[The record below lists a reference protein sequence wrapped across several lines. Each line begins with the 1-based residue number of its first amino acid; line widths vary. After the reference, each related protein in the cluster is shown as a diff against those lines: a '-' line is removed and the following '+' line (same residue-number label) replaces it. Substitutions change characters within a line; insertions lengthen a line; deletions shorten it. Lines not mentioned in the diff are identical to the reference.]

1 MVNQGDKKQ
10 VPADDYYHAEEKL
23 YTSIVE
29 SANTAMSLIID
40 KYICLA
46 NGLPA
51 PDADIEECFGGRNKK
66 KQSLVKYLEDHEP
79 NEMTFSQTRKLSPKP
94 QPALPPK
101 SCTEEDIQREVQE
114 TLQRRKSQLGLPDD
128 YDVREVQD
136 TEVDLESDS
145 DLSEV
150 EDEDIK
156 DVVSSKQVKGWRR
169 KGNRAE
175 RKKETLK
182 GETQTQ
188 SRTVRRNRFCSS
200 LNEEVLFKNAYK
212 NDEESRENVL
222 KEPAVNE
229 KTQSH
234 VSGGTTSSKTHR
246 TQITNVEK
254 EKEKSTS
261 EPEKIC
267 TNGPLASV
275 LPEELDHGALL
286 VTDMLD
292 TVFIP
297 PFTSQEREKTL
308 MKIEQKLGKH
318 VVAFHFSYL
327 GGKDIDAQG
336 EDSYR
341 DIRETTTCLTM
352 KDADLETQ
360 TKQTTKTSGKTS
372 RYHESANQTEK
383 DTHNEK
389 DKTVRNKKKEKTVPA
404 AKATACHTV
413 CDPKTSDAHSDGRT
427 RKRNVQNTS
436 KEKSS
441 GEERV
446 DNLPQERR
454 RSRRISALSSQLT
467 EKSRETPEQ
476 HEPPSE
482 RGETTHPSPD
492 TIGKNTQPSSEDH
505 QKRRRGRPKS
515 KSHVVTSS
523 TVPETDIKMR
533 KRSISDQV
541 PRQLRN
547 SLENIFHSEEEKL
560 EEKARYKEQELAM
573 VPSVPEFLQPL
584 KEDMQAVNEV
594 ASKKRNDKN
603 FSRENVNA
611 CLASSDKEN
620 NPLFVNSENI
630 PNLTST
636 SIDNETE
643 PHLDSKR
650 QRPKI
655 RRVLLSNGRIVFKY
669 KMDSEKEICSQ
680 DLPPEGVKN
689 NSEITIN
696 ERQRTGSI
704 LGNIPGNLWQQK
716 MWHSKQEESIIAGI
730 DPVKKKRK
738 SLSMGHKPIGH
749 KASDSMLLKWSSM
762 IARNS
767 TVELSSIVEDSTFSV
782 IHPMGKMNDRARKQE
797 GWGPGAV
804 PEHST
809 QEAMRGMQQNP
820 QKFAKPQAFPHDSQ
834 KVNRRNAE
842 ESLRE
847 AEQSKLLQL
856 YNVKK
861 PVTSLTDQMEQSS
874 SSDEETTLLTVERS
888 SRVVGPFHSSLT
900 TVIKLREQFRDTSDQ
915 TVQVNRPTAVSAA
928 DSNLQNESAVRRT
941 TKSFWELDDSD
952 DSLPSETFKAPS
964 CPKPQGPK
972 REHKQITSM
981 EQSSHAYSILGNV
994 KWHKRKDEKKL
1005 DSKKPRLLLANSSL
1019 RMGKDHMK

>member
-1 MVNQGDKKQ
+1 MVNQGEKKP

-23 YTSIVE
+23 YTTIVE
-29 SANTAMSLIID
+29 STNTAMSLIID

-51 PDADIEECFGGRNKK
+51 PDSDIQECFGSRNKK

-79 NEMTFSQTRKLSPKP
+79 NEMTPSQTRKHSHKP
-94 QPALPPK
+94 QPARPPK
-101 SCTEEDIQREVQE
+101 GCTVKDIHREVKE

-128 YDVREVQD
+128 YEVREVQYP
-136 TEVDLESDS
+136 EVELESDS
-145 DLSEV
+145 NLSEV
-150 EDEDIK
+150 EDEEDIN
-156 DVVSSKQVKGWRR
+156 DVVSSNQVKGWRR
-169 KGNRAE
+169 RGNGSE
-175 RKKETLK
+175 RNKEILK

-200 LNEEVLFKNAYK
+200 LNEELLFKKAYK

-222 KEPAVNE
+222 NEPAINE
-229 KTQSH
+229 KTQRH
-234 VSGGTTSSKTHR
+234 VLGGTTSSKTHC
-246 TQITNVEK
+246 TQMTNGEK
-254 EKEKSTS
+254 VKEKSTS
-261 EPEKIC
+261 KPEIIR

-318 VVAFHFSYL
+318 VVVFHFSCL

-336 EDSYR
+336 D
-341 DIRETTTCLTM
+341 DIRLTTTCPTM
-352 KDADLETQ
+352 KDGDLETQ
-360 TKQTTKTSGKTS
+360 SKTS
-372 RYHESANQTEK
+372 RHHESTSQTEK

-389 DKTVRNKKKEKTVPA
+389 VKTGDKKKERTVPA
-404 AKATACHTV
+404 AKATECHIV

-427 RKRNVQNTS
+427 HRRTVQNTS
-436 KEKSS
+436 TEKSS
-441 GEERV
+441 GEEKV

-454 RSRRISALSSQLT
+454 KSRRISAISSQLT
-467 EKSRETPEQ
+467 EKCQKTPEQ

-482 RGETTHPSPD
+482 QGETTRPSVD
-492 TIGKNTQPSSEDH
+492 AIGKNTQPSSEDH
-505 QKRRRGRPKS
+505 KKRRRGRPKS
-515 KSHVVTSS
+515 KSYVVTSS
-523 TVPETDIKMR
+523 TVPETDIKRR

-541 PRQLRN
+541 PRQLRI
-547 SLENIFHSEEEKL
+547 SLENIFPSEEEKL
-560 EEKARYKEQELAM
+560 EEKTRNKEQELVM
-573 VPSVPEFLQPL
+573 VPSVPESLQPL

-594 ASKKRNDKN
+594 SSKIRNDKN
-603 FSRENVNA
+603 FSSKNVDA
-611 CLASSDKEN
+611 YQYSASSDKEN
-620 NPLFVNSENI
+620 NPIFVNSENI

-636 SIDNETE
+636 SIDNKTE

-650 QRPKI
+650 QKPKI

-689 NSEITIN
+689 ISENTIN
-696 ERQRTGSI
+696 ETQRTGSI
-704 LGNIPGNLWQQK
+704 LGNIPGNLWQKK

-782 IHPMGKMNDRARKQE
+782 IHPMGKRIDRARKQE
-797 GWGPGAV
+797 AWGPSAM
-804 PEHST
+804 PEYAT
-809 QEAMRGMQQNP
+809 QGAMRGMLRNPP
-820 QKFAKPQAFPHDSQ
+820 QKFAKPQAFPHDSK

-874 SSDEETTLLTVERS
+874 SSDEETTLLAVERS

-900 TVIKLREQFRDTSDQ
+900 TVIKLREQFRDTSDT
-915 TVQVNRPTAVSAA
+915 TVQVNRTTTVSAA

-952 DSLPSETFKAPS
+952 DSLPSQTFKAPS

-972 REHKQITSM
+972 RDHKQITSM
-981 EQSSHAYSILGNV
+981 DQSSHAYSILGNV
-994 KWHKRKDEKKL
+994 KWHKKKDEKKL
-1005 DSKKPRLLLANSSL
+1005 DSKKPRLLLASSSL
-1019 RMGKDHMK
+1019 RMSKDQVK